1 MPENTRNIL
10 VVDDNELN
18 YTAVRKLLT
27 KEGYNVTVAVDG
39 LQAMEMLMNNS
50 SYDLVVTDMMMPQV
64 TGQELLE
71 AIKRNLYNKIKV
83 IIVSSMQ
90 NETMIAEAFKAG
102 ADDYLIKPIN
112 PTDLLLRI
120 RKILN

>member
-64 TGQELLE
+64 TGQQLLE
-71 AIKRNLYNKIKV
+71 AIKRNLYSKIKV
-83 IIVSSMQ
+83 IVISSMQ
-90 NETMIAEAFKAG
+90 NETMIADAFKAG

-112 PTDLLLRI
+112 PTDLLQRV

>member
-71 AIKRNLYNKIKV
+71 AIKRNLYNNIKV

>member
-90 NETMIAEAFKAG
+90 NETMISEAFKAG

-112 PTDLLLRI
+112 PTDLLQRV

>member
-1 MPENTRNIL
+1 MPENTRNRL

-64 TGQELLE
+64 TGQQLLE
-71 AIKRNLYNKIKV
+71 AIKRNLYSKIKV
-83 IIVSSMQ
+83 IVISSMQ
-90 NETMIAEAFKAG
+90 NETMIADAFKAG

-112 PTDLLLRI
+112 PTDLLQRV

>member
-10 VVDDNELN
+10 VVNDNELN

-64 TGQELLE
+64 TGQQLLE
-71 AIKRNLYNKIKV
+71 AIKRNLYSKI
-83 IIVSSMQ
+83 
-90 NETMIAEAFKAG
+90 
-102 ADDYLIKPIN
+102 
-112 PTDLLLRI
+112 
-120 RKILN
+120 

>member
-39 LQAMEMLMNNS
+39 LQAMEMLMNNN

>member
-39 LQAMEMLMNNS
+39 LQAMEMLMNDS

-64 TGQELLE
+64 TGQQLLE
-71 AIKRNLYNKIKV
+71 AIKRNLYSKIKV
-83 IIVSSMQ
+83 IVISSMQ
-90 NETMIAEAFKAG
+90 NETMIADAFKAG

-112 PTDLLLRI
+112 PTDLLQRV